1 MRARVLLKFAKV
13 LMVSRLRAA
22 RRSYVTN
29 SITSRPIII
38 GVIGAAL
45 FVLGLAFGWTT
56 ISILTSSST
65 SASAIDQIV
74 FTIYGGIPIFLVGF
88 FFSMGL
94 LWELNA
100 STEAETTDAINW
112 LPITPSEYVLASTLS
127 TSYTYSPLVAV
138 AIGYALPLGF
148 LTGNGSA
155 FMLLVGISL
164 VSTFIGS
171 VGVEILRS
179 VLARASSAFTKV
191 GGKTMVVMRIFGVIV
206 ILVFTQ
212 LLFSGFLVVRL
223 ISTLVG
229 DIAATTAV
237 PVFWPTLSITSL
249 LESDPFGS
257 VVYALLSLGFFFLLA
272 YVALSLRARFWL
284 AAPPSLHFSS
294 LGSFSKASRLRWFG
308 LSNLSAALVRRELRS
323 ATRRK
328 EVVRL
333 MAIPLIL
340 PVMVL
345 FPVIFSPAPSSTAAV
360 PVSAN
365 PLLLAAPLLFG
376 VGLGALFLGM
386 TSVGQEGGRLWN
398 IGALPVGERMI
409 VKTKLLFTTMI
420 AMVGLVLGL
429 VLAVLIFHLSVL
441 DALIFCAVGLTV
453 VLAESSLGIAVG
465 SRYADFSEGPRPR
478 FVTMKGSII
487 GSVFGIILMGV
498 MSAAFVLMLLLSVRI
513 VGIATSLELIEA
525 LPFLATAL
533 VALVFSRIGYQLS
546 IGPVKQILTE
556 ISG

>member
-13 LMVSRLRAA
+13 LMVSRLRGT

-38 GVIGAAL
+38 SLIGVSL
-45 FVLGLAFGWTT
+45 FAIGLALGWATM
-56 ISILTSSST
+56 SILTSSST
-65 SASAIDQIV
+65 SASAISQIV

-112 LPITPSEYVLASTLS
+112 LPITPSEYVIASTLS

-148 LTGNGSA
+148 LTGNGNA
-155 FMLLVGISL
+155 FTLLVGISL

-191 GGKTMVVMRIFGVIV
+191 GGKTMVVLRILGVVV

-212 LLFSGFLVVRL
+212 LLFSGFLVVRI

-249 LESDPFGS
+249 LGSDLFAS
-257 VVYALLSLGFFFLLA
+257 AVYALLSLGFFFLLA
-272 YVALSLRARFWL
+272 YIALSLRSRFWL
-284 AAPPSLHFSS
+284 AAPPSLHFST
-294 LGSFSKASRLRWFG
+294 LGSFSKSSRLSWFG
-308 LSNLSAALVRRELRS
+308 FSNLSIALVRRELRS

-345 FPVIFSPAPSSTAAV
+345 FPVVFSPAPSSTTTPPA
-360 PVSAN
+360 SAN

-376 VGLGALFLGM
+376 VGLGALFLGL
-386 TSVGQEGGRLWN
+386 TSIGQEGGRLWN
-398 IGALPVGERMI
+398 IGSLPVSERMV
-409 VKTKLLFTTMI
+409 VKTKLLFTSII
-420 AMVGLVLGL
+420 AMIGLVLGL

-441 DALIFCAVGLTV
+441 DALIFSAVGLTV

-487 GSVFGIILMGV
+487 GSVLGIILMGV
-498 MSAAFVLMLLLSVRI
+498 LSLAFVLMLLLSIRV
-513 VGIATSLELIEA
+513 VGLATSLEVIEA
-525 LPFLATAL
+525 LPFLAIAL
-533 VALVFSRIGYQLS
+533 VSLLFSRIGYQLS
-546 IGPVKQILTE
+546 IGPVKRILTE
-556 ISG
+556 ISV

>member
-13 LMVSRLRAA
+13 LMVSRLRGT

-38 GVIGAAL
+38 GVIGGAL
-45 FVLGLAFGWTT
+45 FVLGLAFGLAT
-56 ISILTSSST
+56 ISVLTSSSA
-65 SASAIDQIV
+65 SASAIGQIV

-148 LTGNGSA
+148 LTGNGTA

-223 ISTLVG
+223 ISTLIG

-237 PVFWPTLSITSL
+237 PVFWPTLSITSM
-249 LESDPFGS
+249 LESNMFGS
-257 VVYALLSLGFFFLLA
+257 AIYALLSLGFFFLLA
-272 YVALSLRARFWL
+272 YVALTLRARFWL

-294 LGSFSKASRLRWFG
+294 LGSFSKSSRLRWFG

-345 FPVIFSPAPSSTAAV
+345 FPVVFSPAPSSTGV

-398 IGALPVGERMI
+398 IGSLPVGETMI

-420 AMVGLVLGL
+420 AMIGLVLGL
-429 VLAVLIFHLSVL
+429 ALAVLIFDLSVL
-441 DALIFCAVGLTV
+441 DALIFSAVGLTV

-478 FVTMKGSII
+478 FVSMKGSIL
-487 GSVFGIILMGV
+487 GSILGIIIMGV
-498 MSAAFVLMLLLSVRI
+498 MSIAFVLMLLLSIRV
-513 VGIATSLELIEA
+513 VGLTNSLELIEA

-533 VALVFSRIGYQLS
+533 VALVFSRIGYKLS
-546 IGPVKQILTE
+546 IGPVKRVLTE
-556 ISG
+556 IPN

>member
-1 MRARVLLKFAKV
+1 MRARVLLKLAKV
-13 LMVSRLRAA
+13 LMVSRLRGT

-38 GVIGAAL
+38 GVIGAVL
-45 FVLGLAFGWTT
+45 FVLGLAFGWAT
-56 ISILTSSST
+56 ISVLTSAST
-65 SASAIDQIV
+65 SASAIAQIV

-148 LTGNGSA
+148 LTGNGTA

-179 VLARASSAFTKV
+179 ILARASSAFTKV

-212 LLFSGFLVVRL
+212 LLFSGFLAVRL

-237 PVFWPTLSITSL
+237 PVFWPTLSITSM
-249 LESDPFGS
+249 LESDMFAS
-257 VVYALLSLGFFFLLA
+257 AIYALLSLGFFFLLT
-272 YVALSLRARFWL
+272 YVALTLRARFWL

-294 LGSFSKASRLRWFG
+294 IGSFSKASRLRWFG

-345 FPVIFSPAPSSTAAV
+345 FPVVFSPAPSSTATV

-398 IGALPVGERMI
+398 IGSLPVGERMV
-409 VKTKLLFTTMI
+409 VKTKLLFTSII
-420 AMVGLVLGL
+420 AMIGLVLGL
-429 VLAVLIFHLSVL
+429 ALAVLIFDLSVL
-441 DALIFCAVGLTV
+441 DALMFSAVGLTI

-487 GSVFGIILMGV
+487 GSVLGIILMGV
-498 MSAAFVLMLLLSVRI
+498 MSVAFVLMLLLSIRI
-513 VGIATSLELIEA
+513 VGLATSLELIEA

-533 VALVFSRIGYQLS
+533 VALIFSRIGYQLS
-546 IGPVKQILTE
+546 IGPVRRVLSE
-556 ISG
+556 IPN